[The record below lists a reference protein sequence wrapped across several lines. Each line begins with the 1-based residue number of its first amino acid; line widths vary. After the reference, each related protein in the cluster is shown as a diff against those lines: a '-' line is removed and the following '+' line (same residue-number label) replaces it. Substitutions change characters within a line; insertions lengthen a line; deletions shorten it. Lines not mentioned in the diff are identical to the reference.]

1 MKTMKHT
8 VALMVLVGASSAFAL
23 DADFN
28 TIDADG
34 NGAISMEE
42 ASKYPELMSQFK
54 DLDTDMNGEL
64 SEQEFAKAQ

>member
-28 TIDADG
+28 TIDSDG
-34 NGAISMEE
+34 TGA
-42 ASKYPELMSQFK
+42 
-54 DLDTDMNGEL
+54 T
-64 SEQEFAKAQ
+64 